1 MLEDRVME
9 IATIAIMGAA
19 VLGRLLLE
27 RIVGRML
34 RDLAGDLF
42 RR

>member
-1 MLEDRVME
+1 ME
-9 IATIAIMGAA
+9 IATIGIVGAA

-34 RDLAGDLF
+34 REVAETSSDD
-42 RR
+42 RRLG

>member
-1 MLEDRVME
+1 ME
-9 IATIAIMGAA
+9 IATIGIVGAA

-34 RDLAGDLF
+34 REVAGDLLQ
-42 RR
+42 R